1 MIKMI
6 RIDERLVHGQ
16 VALIWTRHL
25 SVDRIIVINDK
36 VAANPTLTATL
47 KMAAPDSVKCIVL
60 GVEKGIQLLNDPRT
74 EPLKILVVINN
85 ADDAKIICQ
94 NVSNIPLLNVGNYGR
109 ADGNLESKE
118 KVTDNLFLT
127 DKDKEDFREIFK
139 TGVTT
144 KYQIVPDQPITDMK
158 EFIK

>member
-25 SVDRIIVINDK
+25 AVDRILVINDK
-36 VAANPTLTATL
+36 AAANPTLTATL

-60 GVEKGIQLLNDPRT
+60 GVEKGVQLLNDPRT
-74 EPLKILVVINN
+74 ENLKIFIVVNN
-85 ADDAKIICQ
+85 VNDAKVICQ

-109 ADGNLESKE
+109 AEGNIDIKE

-139 TGVTT
+139 TRVTT